1 MIASMIIVL
10 TALILLTQGV
20 EALKP
25 AKQRAFQNLVY
36 PWPTRPDWPMIKMS
50 YNYILSGDIK
60 G

>member
-1 MIASMIIVL
+1 MMIASM
-10 TALILLTQGV
+10 ILLTQGV

-25 AKQRAFQNLVY
+25 AKVRAFQNLVY